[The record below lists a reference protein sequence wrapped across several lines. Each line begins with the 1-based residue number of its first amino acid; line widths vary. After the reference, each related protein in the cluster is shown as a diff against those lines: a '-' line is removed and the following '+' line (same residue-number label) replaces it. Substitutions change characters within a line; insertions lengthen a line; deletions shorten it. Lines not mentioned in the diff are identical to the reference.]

1 MTTFF
6 FRYDSHLSAR
16 KLSEEGGESEV
27 EDGWNAAEEENRNNA
42 GVTRISRVGYQKT
55 RDGIGIRRNETA
67 MRNKTWLSF

>member
-16 KLSEEGGESEV
+16 KLSEEDGESEV
-27 EDGWNAAEEENRNNA
+27 DDGWNVVEEENRTNA

-55 RDGIGIRRNETA
+55 REGIGMRRNETA
-67 MRNKTWLSF
+67 MEETGHRF